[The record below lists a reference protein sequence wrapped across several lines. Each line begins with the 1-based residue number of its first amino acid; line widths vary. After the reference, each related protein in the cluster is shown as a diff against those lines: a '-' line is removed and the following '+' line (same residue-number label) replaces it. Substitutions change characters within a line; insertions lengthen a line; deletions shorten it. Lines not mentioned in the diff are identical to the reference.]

1 MRRLRGGVGRA
12 PRGVRARARESRL
25 RAGWAFSCEVAPAIS
40 RILHVPLQ
48 EERLRNHVKI
58 LGWLYIVLGALNLL
72 IGLALFGFL
81 SGIGVLSGD
90 IQAFGVMTLI
100 GGFTGVIMLVVALP
114 NLVCGLGL
122 LRDWGGWVVVLAVI
136 LGLFNLATFP
146 VGTAIALYTFWVAWK
161 LYSAP
166 GE

>member
-1 MRRLRGGVGRA
+1 
-12 PRGVRARARESRL
+12 
-25 RAGWAFSCEVAPAIS
+25 
-40 RILHVPLQ
+40 
-48 EERLRNHVKI
+48 LRNHVKI